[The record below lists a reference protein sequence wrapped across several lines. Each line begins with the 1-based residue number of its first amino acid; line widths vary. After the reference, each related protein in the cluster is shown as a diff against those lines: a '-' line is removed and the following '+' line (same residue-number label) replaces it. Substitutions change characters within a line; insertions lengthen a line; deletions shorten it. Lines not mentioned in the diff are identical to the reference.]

1 MSVWVGISPVIGAG
15 SLEGFA
21 VGAAVSGA
29 SFLAITAP
37 RRLRRRRATAV
48 DACGV
53 PVSASSAEAGTLDAE
68 LCRVEAFGAGAET
81 EPPAQPQPGAQRLAQ
96 PQPGAER
103 VAQPQPGAE
112 RVAQPQP
119 EAERVAQPQP
129 HAQDDAAWSS
139 PAGHDSRPAAYRSR
153 HRLGDPVPGRAAPGG
168 VSGRRAR
175 RRGAFLPGAF
185 PSWASQDDA
194 QPDTPF
200 PDVASCDVAFPD
212 GTFRSS
218 RRPEA
223 RRLPRHAAP
232 AVSFGAKVSGRVMGL
247 FAARPLAGGAPG

>member
-81 EPPAQPQPGAQRLAQ
+81 EPPAQPQPGAQRLTQ

-103 VAQPQPGAE
+103 RLAQSQPGAE
-112 RVAQPQP
+112 RLAQS
-119 EAERVAQPQP
+119 QP

-153 HRLGDPVPGRAAPGG
+153 HRLGDPVPGRVAPGG

-247 FAARPLAGGAPG
+247 FAARPLAGGAPS

>member
-37 RRLRRRRATAV
+37 RRLRRRRAAAA

-81 EPPAQPQPGAQRLAQ
+81 EPPAQPQPGA
-96 PQPGAER
+96 ER
-103 VAQPQPGAE
+103 VAQPQPG
-112 RVAQPQP
+112 
-119 EAERVAQPQP
+119 AERVAQPQP

>member
-81 EPPAQPQPGAQRLAQ
+81 EPPAQPQPGAQRLTQ

-112 RVAQPQP
+112 RLAQS
-119 EAERVAQPQP
+119 QP